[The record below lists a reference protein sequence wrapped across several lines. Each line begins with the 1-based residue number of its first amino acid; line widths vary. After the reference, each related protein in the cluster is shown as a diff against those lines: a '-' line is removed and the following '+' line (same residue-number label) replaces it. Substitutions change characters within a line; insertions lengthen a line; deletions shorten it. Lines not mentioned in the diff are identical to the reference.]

1 MSFVVMVMTHGPD
14 DADCG
19 WQRELEKELEKDLEK
34 ELEPLRE
41 IWRGLELIV
50 LKHY

>member
-19 WQRELEKELEKDLEK
+19 WQRELEKDLEK
-34 ELEPLRE
+34 ELETLRE